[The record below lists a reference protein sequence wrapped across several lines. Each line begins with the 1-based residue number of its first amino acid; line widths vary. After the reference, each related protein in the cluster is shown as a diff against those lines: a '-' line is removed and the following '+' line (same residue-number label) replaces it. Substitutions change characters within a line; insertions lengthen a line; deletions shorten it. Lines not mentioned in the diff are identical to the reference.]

1 MISTPDTA
9 AARPPGRPAQSLAEH
24 AWRTVQIAVPVMF
37 ARLGILALVTVD
49 TAFVGRAGLEDLAW
63 YALAMAPQVPL
74 MLLGIGLLMGTL
86 VLGAQAVGAGEDARA
101 GAIWKVS
108 LIHAL
113 VLGLAFAALCV
124 LGEPALRLLGQE
136 PALAAGA
143 GDVLLAFAPGLP
155 AMLLFAATSFFL
167 ESTGRALPGL
177 VVMLLA
183 NLLNAGLDWVLVFG
197 HLGAPAMGAEGAALA
212 TTVVRWFMFVA
223 LAGHV
228 LWALDADRF
237 GLRGRVA
244 GGWAL
249 SRRLRRFGLPMGL
262 AHALESAAFASM
274 TLFAGLAGAEQVAG
288 FQVTFNLVAM
298 VFMCAIGIAAAASIR
313 VGQAVGRGDVDG
325 VRRAGW
331 VAAALAV
338 ALLGAV
344 GGLLASFP
352 GAFARLYS
360 DDPAMLLVAVPCIVI
375 AGAAVVPDGLQ
386 GVLMGALRGAGDVWP
401 ATALYCVAFWGVM
414 VPAGYVLGVVHGGGA
429 PALTGAVFLGTV
441 VASLALGLRF
451 RRVCRALA
459 RA

>member
-1 MISTPDTA
+1 MISAPPAPA
-9 AARPPGRPAQSLAEH
+9 AAGPGPPANGIGEH
-24 AWRTVQIAVPVMF
+24 VRRTLQIAVPVMF

-49 TAFVGRAGLEDLAW
+49 TAMVGRAGLEELAW

-86 VLGAQAVGAGEDARA
+86 VLGAQAVGAGEEQRT
-101 GAIWKVS
+101 GALWKVS
-108 LIHAL
+108 LAHAAA
-113 VLGLAFAALCV
+113 LGLAFGGLCT
-124 LGEPALRLLGQE
+124 LGEEALALAGQE

-143 GDVLLAFAPGLP
+143 GRVLLAFAPGLP

-167 ESTGRALPGL
+167 ESTGRAMPGL
-177 VVMLLA
+177 CVMVLA
-183 NLLNAGLDWVLVFG
+183 NLLNAALNWVLVFG
-197 HLGAPAMGAEGAALA
+197 NLGAPAMGAEGAALA
-212 TTVVRWFMFVA
+212 TTLVRWFMFLS
-223 LAGHV
+223 LAAYA
-228 LWALDADRF
+228 LWALDAKRY

-244 GGWAL
+244 GGWVL
-249 SRRLRRFGLPMGL
+249 SRRLRRFGVPMGL

-313 VGQAVGRGDVDG
+313 VGQAVGRGDVQG

-338 ALLGAV
+338 ALLGTV
-344 GGLLASFP
+344 GALLASLP
-352 GAFARLYS
+352 DAFARLYS
-360 DDPAMLLVAVPCIVI
+360 HDPAMLAVAVPCIVI

-401 ATALYCVAFWGVM
+401 ATALYCIAFWGVM
-414 VPAGYVLGVVHGGGA
+414 VPAGYVMGVVHGGGA
-429 PALTGAVFLGTV
+429 PALTAAVFLGTLA
-441 VASLALGLRF
+441 ASLLLGLRF
-451 RRVCRALA
+451 RRVCRSLA
-459 RA
+459 G